1 MLLPERYAVHA
12 PLRNLIWG
20 GGIDAAPPEAFGRR
34 IRAADGFVVSLYAAD
49 LAGARLLRVT
59 PTGDLL
65 LSTPRSGPVLLLER
79 DADGYGHPDG
89 VRTRGGW
96 LDRPHGPALHDG
108 WLYVAE
114 SGAIGRIHFDPARR
128 TTDGAFTRIV
138 TGLPA
143 GGNHWTRTLRVGP
156 DDRLYV
162 SIGSSCNVCREEDKR
177 RAAIVTY
184 TLDGSDET
192 ILATGLRNAVGFDW
206 RPGTG
211 RPYAPGHR

>member
-1 MLLPERYAVHA
+1 
-12 PLRNLIWG
+12 
-20 GGIDAAPPEAFGRR
+20 
-34 IRAADGFVVSLYAAD
+34 
-49 LAGARLLRVT
+49 
-59 PTGDLL
+59 
-65 LSTPRSGPVLLLER
+65 
-79 DADGYGHPDG
+79 
-89 VRTRGGW
+89 
-96 LDRPHGPALHDG
+96 
-108 WLYVAE
+108 
-114 SGAIGRIHFDPARR
+114 
-128 TTDGAFTRIV
+128 IV

-177 RAAIVTY
+177 RAAILTY

-211 RPYAPGHR
+211 ELYATGTGRGRLADDFPPCKFERIAAGGFYGWPFANGNRVPDPDFGAGHEAEIAASIPPAHAFRAHNAPLGMTFIRGDRVPAAYRG